1 MGDKRKV
8 ERGEPLKIMDE
19 AKGSL
24 EYLQRMIGMA
34 FNALYGW
41 KDELRD
47 TSQVYFHIVET
58 FADHLIVSS
67 FDKPA
72 AGLGPDEFYLVTYSQ
87 DEAGNYAFAGR
98 ESWEIVELTYQPQT
112 RNVVTWESEAA
123 SKDKRGTRLVERV
136 HGAVSLAEA
145 KAGEPRKIKGIGITA
160 DVVNGNGRRYP
171 TAVLRAAID
180 ELNTHLHESAGQGR
194 FIPLLGEA
202 EHPSD
207 KPSGRPNLAETVVRW
222 TEILFDGTEVL
233 LEGKV
238 LETSKGKDILALL
251 EGGVLPGIS
260 QRGYGEAKTIKEGGQ
275 TVEEI
280 TALTITGYDL
290 VLEPSDPEARIT
302 ILESVEEDKT
312 MNIEELKKLIAEN
325 KDLFKD
331 LVAEDLEKMGEAQL
345 KKLEE
350 SIRGTLG
357 VGPEDDLGKALNEA
371 AQAKRTL
378 AEQAQREAVQAAI
391 AEHTKDLP
399 YGKDLNLKFIE
410 AVQAANPAAQAVKAL
425 VEAKRAEYD
434 AIVAAAR
441 LAGMGFQGVQVVGP
455 VIEKETGTPA
465 FARGAQEFTESLIRA
480 GSIPRYDFRQPK
492 SINESFAAQVL
503 ARFDQVYKNQLLREA
518 RMLDEA
524 EAVSDLSL
532 PYSVSRAVLA
542 AAFPQLVASSVFDFG
557 VTDQAPS
564 RVYYETYADETG
576 VDVTVTDE
584 AVVADLND
592 WVAMANKR
600 ITPGTVVVTDHA
612 GTTTYT
618 ENSDYVIDYANG
630 QLMAL
635 ATITNGQDLHVDYVY
650 MAIRKGENSAIERG
664 KMTLAYKTLEIV
676 ADRLATEI
684 TNEAVVFSRSQI
696 GWDATTRTLNALI
709 NEIRRK
715 IDGDLFYLGLSNAL
729 SVASNSGGTWNSG
742 ASPIDYDELVR
753 YIGVA
758 RGKVLGRYYQPTSI
772 LMSNVVSDLLANWS
786 GFTQAGSRADAT
798 LNANGFVGRAKGLPC
813 FESTEMSDSYI
824 LVLNRELVQHRVFQ
838 PMALKGPYPSYSSNK
853 LLANDQWYA
862 EEYNGSTCPVPG
874 KGSTVKIT

>member
-1 MGDKRKV
+1 MGKRKV
-8 ERGEPLKIMDE
+8 ERGEPLDE

-24 EYLQRMIGMA
+24 EYLQRVISDA
-34 FNALYGW
+34 FSALYGW

-47 TSQVYFHIVET
+47 TGQLYFHIVET
-58 FADHLIVSS
+58 FADHLIVSN

-72 AGLGPDEFYLVTYSQ
+72 AGLGPDEYYLVTYSQ
-87 DEAGNYAFAGR
+87 DEGGNYAFAAR
-98 ESWEIVELTYQPQT
+98 EAWEIVELAYQPQS
-112 RNVVTWESEAA
+112 RPVLTWESEAA
-123 SKDKRGTRLVERV
+123 IKDKKGTRLVERV

-145 KAGEPRKIKGIGITA
+145 ADGPRKIKGIGITA
-160 DVVNGNGRRYP
+160 GVVNGNGRRYP
-171 TAVLRAAID
+171 AEVLRAAVD
-180 ELNTHLHESAGQGR
+180 ELKAHLHESAGQGR
-194 FIPLLGEA
+194 AMPLLGEA

-207 KPSGRPNLAETVVRW
+207 KPSGRPNYLETVVRW
-222 TEILFDGTEVL
+222 TSVNFDGAQVL
-233 LEGKV
+233 LEGSV

-260 QRGYGEAKTIKEGGQ
+260 QRGYGEAKTIKENGQ

-312 MNIEELKKLIAEN
+312 MNVEELKKLISEN
-325 KDLFKD
+325 KELFKG
-331 LVAEDLEKMGEAQL
+331 LVAEDLEAMGEAQI

-350 SIRGTLG
+350 SIRSTLG
-357 VGPEDDLGKALNEA
+357 IGPEDDLGKALNEA
-371 AQAKRTL
+371 AEAKRTL
-378 AEQAQREAVQAAI
+378 AEQAQREAVEAAI
-391 AEHTKDLP
+391 SESTKDLP

-410 AVQAANPAAQAVKAL
+410 AVRAANPQAKDVKAL

-441 LAGMGFQGVQVVGP
+441 LGGMGYGVQVMGP

-465 FARGAQEFTESLIRA
+465 FARGAHEFTESLIRA
-480 GSIPRYDFRQPK
+480 GSIPRRDFRNPQNV
-492 SINESFAAQVL
+492 NEAFAAKL
-503 ARFDQVYKNQLLREA
+503 LERFDKVYKNQLLREA
-518 RMLDEA
+518 RYLDEA
-524 EAVSDLSL
+524 ELSTDLNL

-584 AVVADLND
+584 AVVADLNV

-600 ITPGTVVVTDHA
+600 VNVGTVVVTDHA

-618 ENSDYVIDYANG
+618 EGSDYVIDYEEG
-630 QLMAL
+630 KLMAL
-635 ATITNGQDLHVDYVY
+635 ATIADGQDLHVDYTY
-650 MAIRKGENSAIERG
+650 MAIRKGENAAIERG
-664 KMTLAYKTLEIV
+664 KMSLSYQTLEIV

-715 IDGDLFYLGLSNAL
+715 IDGDLFYKALANAL
-729 SVASNSGGTWNSG
+729 SVSSNSGGTWNSG

-753 YIGVA
+753 YLGVA
-758 RGKVLGRYYQPTSI
+758 RGKILGRYYTPTAI
-772 LMSNVVSDLLANWS
+772 LMSNVVGDLLANWS
-786 GFTQAGSRADAT
+786 GFTAAGSRADAT
-798 LNANGFVGRAKGLPC
+798 LNANGFVGRVKGLPC

-853 LLANDQWYA
+853 LLANEQWYA
-862 EEYNGSTCPVPG
+862 EEYNGSICAIPG
-874 KGSTVKIT
+874 KGATVKIT